1 MDTSGS
7 PRFTRWLTI
16 AAVLACLG
24 VVASEA
30 AAWAWLAMRPEAQTT
45 PVFDWN
51 GGAGGRD
58 RSDDKDFLTGMCG
71 VYQAD
76 RGRWVDL
83 ESDDG
88 VSLQV
93 QIMEWDE
100 IADGP
105 FMAVRGHAPEICN
118 TANGFVF
125 LGREAPRIWDAGQR
139 VEFDVT
145 AFRSP
150 NGQSVYVFKTA
161 WMAGVGNITLQ
172 FGFEN
177 RVARLVASLHKRAGA
192 ARVLQGAVFGA
203 ENMDQAWQVFEGAVL
218 KDCVWK

>member
-1 MDTSGS
+1 MA
-7 PRFTRWLTI
+7 RWLTI
-16 AAVLACLG
+16 AAALACLG

-30 AAWAWLAMRPEAQTT
+30 GGRAWLAARPEAQST
-45 PVFDWN
+45 PVFDWK
-51 GGAGGRD
+51 GGDKGTD
-58 RSDDKDFLTGMCG
+58 RSDDNDFLYAMR
-71 VYQAD
+71 VEYQAD
-76 RGRWVDL
+76 RGRWVNW
-83 ESDDG
+83 ESADG
-88 VSLQV
+88 VGLQV

-105 FMAVRGHAPEICN
+105 FMAVKGHAPDICN

-139 VEFDVT
+139 VEFDST

>member
-1 MDTSGS
+1 MA
-7 PRFTRWLTI
+7 RFLTI

-24 VVASEA
+24 VVVSEA
-30 AAWAWLAMRPEAQTT
+30 GVRAWLAARPEAQAT
-45 PVFDWN
+45 PVFDWK
-51 GGAGGRD
+51 GADKGTD
-58 RSDDKDFLTGMCG
+58 RSDDKDFLYAMR
-71 VYQAD
+71 VEYQAD
-76 RGRWVDL
+76 RGRWVNW
-83 ESDDG
+83 ESADG

-161 WMAGVGNITLQ
+161 WMAGVGNISLQ

-177 RVARLVASLHKRAGA
+177 RLARLLPSLHKRAGA
-192 ARVLQGAVFGA
+192 ARVLQAAVVGAGSSD
-203 ENMDQAWQVFEGAVL
+203 EAWGICEREVL
-218 KDCVWK
+218 GECVWK

>member
-1 MDTSGS
+1 M
-7 PRFTRWLTI
+7 TRWLTI

-30 AAWAWLAMRPEAQTT
+30 GVRAWLAARPEAQTT
-45 PVFDWN
+45 PVFDWT

-58 RSDDKDFLTGMCG
+58 RSADKDFLYAMR
-71 VYQAD
+71 VEYQAD
-76 RGRWVDL
+76 RGRWVNW
-83 ESDDG
+83 ESADG
-88 VSLQV
+88 VDLQV
-93 QIMEWDE
+93 QFMEWDRIE
-100 IADGP
+100 DGP
-105 FMAVRGHAPEICN
+105 YMAVKGHAPDICN

-139 VEFDVT
+139 VEFDST

-150 NGQSVYVFKTA
+150 SGQAVYVFKAA

-177 RVARLVASLHKRAGA
+177 RVSRLVASLHKRAGA
-192 ARVLQGAVFGA
+192 ARVLQVGVFGA
-203 ENMDQAWQVFEGAVL
+203 ESSDEAWGICEREVL
-218 KDCVWK
+218 GECVWK